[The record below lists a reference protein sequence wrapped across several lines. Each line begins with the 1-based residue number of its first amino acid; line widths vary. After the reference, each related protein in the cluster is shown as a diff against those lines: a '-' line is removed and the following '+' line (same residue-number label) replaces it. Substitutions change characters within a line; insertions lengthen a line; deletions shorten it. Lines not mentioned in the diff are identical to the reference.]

1 MKFILFSGEN
11 GELVNI
17 NNRGN
22 NLRLQENH
30 QKTLN
35 HMSVCPLLN
44 SRLKN
49 YQLNNNFPVKY
60 RQRYFCRKSIFL
72 FEIKLI
78 DSQSFLFFI
87 FQIIKKKDEIFIL
100 CKNS

>member
-1 MKFILFSGEN
+1 
-11 GELVNI
+11 
-17 NNRGN
+17 
-22 NLRLQENH
+22 
-30 QKTLN
+30 
-35 HMSVCPLLN
+35 MSVCPLLN

-87 FQIIKKKDEIFIL
+87 FQIIKKKTKYLYYAKIL
-100 CKNS
+100 KTFYSVQRYN